1 MLVMSTVERTIM
13 ILKTQP
19 FITATQLKLTR
30 ENFYNSLK
38 EKQNSIDSE
47 LLFSLMKLN
56 KYRCLATIASNPGR
70 DENESLYV
78 SFCYSSK
85 LGVDV
90 VDRLF
95 DRLTEYFLKEGQAQ
109 DLPYVF
115 HEKSYIRLPLS
126 LPLNLGL
133 TDVAF
138 TYLSSTIRLRSGVYD
153 SKYNL
158 KLFNKAVK
166 SL

>member
-1 MLVMSTVERTIM
+1 MLVMSSVERTIM

-19 FITATQLKLTR
+19 YITATQLKLIR
-30 ENFYNSLK
+30 DNFYNSLK
-38 EKQNSIDSE
+38 EKQITIDSE
-47 LLFSLMKLN
+47 LLISLVKLN
-56 KYRCLATIASNPGR
+56 KYRYLATIASNPGS
-70 DENESLYV
+70 DEKESLYV
-78 SFCYSSK
+78 SFCYSNK
-85 LGVDV
+85 LGVEV

-95 DRLTEYFLKEGQAQ
+95 NRLTEYFLREGQAQ

-115 HEKSYIRLPLS
+115 HEKSYIRLPL
-126 LPLNLGL
+126 NLGL
-133 TDVAF
+133 TDLAF

>member
-1 MLVMSTVERTIM
+1 MLVITSVERTIM

-30 ENFYNSLK
+30 ENFYNKLK

-47 LLFSLMKLN
+47 LLISLIKLN
-56 KYRCLATIASNPGR
+56 TCRCLVTIASNPGR
-70 DENESLYV
+70 VENESLYV
-78 SFCYSSK
+78 SFCYSNK
-85 LGVDV
+85 LGVEV

-95 DRLTEYFLKEGQAQ
+95 NRLTEYFLREGQAQ

-115 HEKSYIRLPLS
+115 HEKSYIRLPL
-126 LPLNLGL
+126 NLHPNSSL
-133 TDVAF
+133 TDIAF

>member
-1 MLVMSTVERTIM
+1 MLVMSSVERTIM

-19 FITATQLKLTR
+19 YITATQLKLTR
-30 ENFYNSLK
+30 DNFYNSLK
-38 EKQNSIDSE
+38 EKQITIDSE
-47 LLFSLMKLN
+47 LLISLVKLN

-70 DENESLYV
+70 DEKESLYV
-78 SFCYSSK
+78 SFCYSNK
-85 LGVDV
+85 LGVEV

-95 DRLTEYFLKEGQAQ
+95 VRLTEYFLKEGQEQ

-115 HEKSYIRLPLS
+115 HEKSYIRLPL
-126 LPLNLGL
+126 NLHPNSSL
-133 TDVAF
+133 TDITF

>member
-1 MLVMSTVERTIM
+1 MTSVERTIM

-30 ENFYNSLK
+30 ENFYNKLK

-47 LLFSLMKLN
+47 LLISLIKLN
-56 KYRCLATIASNPGR
+56 TCRCLVTIASNPGR
-70 DENESLYV
+70 VENESLYV
-78 SFCYSSK
+78 SFCYSNK
-85 LGVDV
+85 LGVEV

-95 DRLTEYFLKEGQAQ
+95 NRLTGYFLREGQAQ

-115 HEKSYIRLPLS
+115 HEKSYIRLPL
-126 LPLNLGL
+126 NLGL
-133 TDVAF
+133 TDLAF